1 MIFKNQEKIRE
12 DKGRADM
19 ILERAQAIK
28 SEYDSL
34 KLPELSP
41 GKWGWVL
48 SQKKNM
54 YGALNA
60 AVKDAIQESVSQYV
74 KVEYPDISHL
84 ARYTSRLE
92 NYLQQREFWPLLSV
106 LEGCKENGLKKAE
119 DFDKQIELRHTY
131 EANQEE
137 IKVHRLVKDLQKTI
151 EELKKHSSFQWYN
164 NGKDVM
170 TDPLLNDMVVSGFN
184 LEQYRKIQKPVSMDL
199 AG

>member
-28 SEYDSL
+28 SEYNSL
-34 KLPELSP
+34 NLPELSP

-74 KVEYPDISHL
+74 KVDYPDLSPL

-92 NYLQQREFWPLLSV
+92 NYLQQREYWPLLSV
-106 LEGCKENGLKKAE
+106 LEGCKEKGLKKAE

-151 EELKKHSSFQWYN
+151 EELKKHSSFTWHN
-164 NGKDVM
+164 NGRDIM

>member
-1 MIFKNQEKIRE
+1 MIFKNQEKIRQ
-12 DKGRADM
+12 DKGRADV

-34 KLPELSP
+34 NLPELSP

-54 YGALNA
+54 HVALNG

-74 KVEYPDISHL
+74 KVDYPDTSSL
-84 ARYTSRLE
+84 ARLTKRLE

-119 DFDKQIELRHTY
+119 DFDKQIETRHTY

-151 EELKKHSSFQWYN
+151 DELKKHSSFKWY
-164 NGKDVM
+164 GDGRDIL
-170 TDPLLNDMVVSGFN
+170 TDPLLNNMVVDGFN
-184 LEQYRKIQKPVSMDL
+184 LEQYRKIQKPVTMDL